1 MKRVKFN
8 RSCAPYSTG
17 EIAMFA
23 DDKAQ
28 AMVDKG
34 QASYVKKEE
43 PDTSKKIKRVL
54 KSRNRMVS
62 TND

>member
-34 QASYVKKEE
+34 QASYVDKQEPPKKL
-43 PDTSKKIKRVL
+43 KRRSL
-54 KSRNRMVS
+54 GENRQVS
-62 TND
+62 TD